1 MHENE
6 IVTRLD
12 ENIRKQ
18 KEYHEQLIVVFAAT
32 SQGFVSLIS
41 LLESCRDRIAKEQ
54 ERMLEIQETVSR
66 R

>member
-18 KEYHEQLIVVFAAT
+18 KEYHQQIVIVLAT
-32 SQGFVSLIS
+32 MSQGFTTLIS

-54 ERMLEIQETVSR
+54 EKMLEIQETVAR